1 MNKYYRYP
9 SMQYWGDGTDL
20 GGTALFDEEKLKLS
34 ESGKFLADARSA
46 RYLYSSFEDPKYA
59 EFWASMGCKME
70 IRETKGERWALFL
83 PMDVFDEPEKKYPI
97 LTIVRPLQY
106 YAMTFYRDL
115 FEMAAQGEFIV
126 ICYSS
131 ESAEQNRVLADMQD
145 EVIREFHADPERI
158 YITGHS
164 HYGALA
170 VEFAYSFKERIAGIA
185 QMSDEAGVILDF
197 NGIDQERLELMH
209 GYDMPLINIGGTAD
223 MCGIFPIND
232 NAKGIPLDGRM
243 ARVGFKMEKDD
254 RIKSWQKKM
263 YAMRCKVP
271 TTEEIAAAG
280 RTEAERVFGYPAD
293 RMYRFYAENTDHYV
307 ADFINTDGRWH
318 FRTVAIENLPHA
330 TCHTMNEMAWSFL
343 KRFSRNRE
351 TGEVVELY

>member
-1 MNKYYRYP
+1 MNKYYKYP

-20 GGTALFDEEKLKLS
+20 GGTVLLDEEKLKLS
-34 ESGKFLADARSA
+34 ESGKFLADARAA
-46 RYLYSSFEDPKYA
+46 RYLYTSFDDPKYK
-59 EFWASMGCKME
+59 EYWESMGCKME
-70 IRETKGERWALFL
+70 LRETKGEKWALFL

-131 ESAEQNRVLADMQD
+131 ESAEINNVLADMQD
-145 EVIREFHADPERI
+145 EVIAEFHADPTRI

-170 VEFAYSFKERIAGIA
+170 VDFAYSHKERIAGIA
-185 QMSDEAGVILDF
+185 QMSDEAGVILGF
-197 NGIDQERLELMH
+197 NGIDEARLQLMH
-209 GYDMPLINIGGTAD
+209 SWDMPLINIGGTVD
-223 MCGIFPIND
+223 FCGIFPIND
-232 NAKGIPLDGRM
+232 DAKGIPLDGRM
-243 ARVGFKMEKDD
+243 AKVGFKMEKWD
-254 RIKSWQKKM
+254 RIETWKNKM

-271 TTEEIAAAG
+271 TTEEILGAVK
-280 RTEAERVFGYPAD
+280 TEEERVFGYPAD
-293 RMYRFYAENTDHYV
+293 RMYRFYAENTNHFV
-307 ADFINTDGRWH
+307 ADFINVDGRNH

-330 TCHTMNEMAWSFL
+330 TCHVMNEMAWSFL
-343 KRFSRNRE
+343 KRFARNLE
-351 TGEVVELY
+351 TGEVIELY